1 MENPVIL
8 AVDDDPEVVAAVAR
22 DWRLCYG
29 EHYQIVRAESGQAAL
44 EAAQQLRLQNRA
56 VALFVADQRMPQMSG
71 IEFLE
76 QAIALFPE
84 AKRVLLTAYADTE
97 AAVRAINKVRL
108 DYYLLKPW
116 HPPELT
122 FYPVLD
128 DLLEA
133 WQTAWRSTFK
143 GIRL

>member
-1 MENPVIL
+1 MLPGHGSGLHSCLGATVCPALGGLLRAVSMEKPVIL

-22 DWRLCYG
+22 DLRLGYG

-76 QAIALFPE
+76 QAIALFPA

-97 AAVRAINKVRL
+97 AAIRAINKIHL
-108 DYYLLKPW
+108 DYYLL
-116 HPPELT
+116 
-122 FYPVLD
+122 
-128 DLLEA
+128 
-133 WQTAWRSTFK
+133 
-143 GIRL
+143 